1 MKQFL
6 CVIVLIAL
14 SAAMAL
20 AQPKF
25 ETGVVFSS
33 GFPQGEF
40 SQNVSHAGLGVT
52 WDFFYRV
59 SRTPFSIGTSMGFL
73 TYGSQ
78 SRAEILSPT
87 IPDVV
92 VSVDTTNNILLTH
105 FLLRYQPPI
114 SSRVVRPYVEGLV
127 GFNYLWTQTSLG
139 GGSDQITSTNFSDSA
154 ISYGAGAGMSLCL
167 HQGGMPSYSPAYRV
181 DLNLGVR
188 YLFGGQAEY
197 LNEGAIR
204 TVNGD
209 VYYSVNRSNTDL
221 LVATVGVGFTF

>member
-1 MKQFL
+1 MKQFMW
-6 CVIVLIAL
+6 VFVLVAL
-14 SAAMAL
+14 WAATAV

-59 SRTPFSIGTSMGFL
+59 STSPFSVGMSMGFL

-92 VSVDTTNNILLTH
+92 VDVDTTNNILLTH
-105 FLLRYQPPI
+105 FILRYQPPI
-114 SSRVVRPYVEGLV
+114 SNRTVRPYVEGLL

-154 ISYGAGAGMSLCL
+154 TSYGAGAGMSLCL
-167 HQGGMPSYSPAYRV
+167 HQGGMPSYAPAYRV

-188 YLFGGQAEY
+188 YLLGGQAEY
-197 LNEGAIR
+197 LNEGAIH

-209 VYYSVNRSNTDL
+209 VYYYVNRSNTNL
-221 LVATVGVGFTF
+221 FVATLGVGFTF